1 MKSIVNEVENKLKHG
16 KRGKIIFVSDF
27 ADLGQAKAVNKALER
42 LTTSGKLI
50 RLAHG
55 IYLHPKIDTRLGLG
69 VLYPTVETVA
79 REIAKRDKARIVP
92 TGAYALNVLGLSTQ
106 IPMNV
111 VFLTDGAPRKINIG
125 NGKGIVFKRTVPK
138 NLAYKNEMVMLIVSA
153 LKEIGEKNVTQA
165 QLNRIEDLL
174 SKEKKEDILS
184 DIALAPVWIQK
195 QIKSVL

>member
-16 KRGKIIFVSDF
+16 KRGKIVFVSDF
-27 ADLGQAKAVNKALER
+27 ADLGQPKAVNKALER

-111 VFLTDGAPRKINIG
+111 VFLTDGAPRKITIG

-138 NLAYKNEMVMLIVSA
+138 NLAYKNEMVMLTVSA

-165 QLNRIEDLL
+165 QLDRIKDLL

-195 QIKSVL
+195 TIKSVL